1 MDQITQFEGSP
12 FAKLSARPWDWQV
25 EQPEWLLD
33 RLMPCMSIGMLFGP
47 SNSGKSHLICDLIIA
62 MLGGMP
68 TWGGHALKCGDV
80 VMFSESHHH
89 IKARMKAYRSQK
101 NINLQHNLYTYPTMG
116 LEQDDIIWM
125 SIWLYTLPKPPK
137 MIVFDTLAT
146 SFQLEEN
153 DNREAS
159 RLIKLLEEYIL
170 PAMDPQGVIVLV
182 HHTSKASEG
191 RTARGASA
199 LIGNIDWSINVQWDD
214 KLQKTVARWEKDR
227 WRLIEESPAW
237 IGTAIRVPVE
247 FVNGEMEMMVLDW
260 APFTAEQEEAI
271 REVQAD
277 LKITHACE
285 KASRS
290 VSETINRFGNAYLR
304 LDRKSRVPEAY
315 RASAVSFA
323 KMMDNSLVEPVKD
336 WILAKVEAPE
346 FVFNRQGERI
356 GFVLR
361 QGDFEV

>member
-1 MDQITQFEGSP
+1 MDLINLYEGSP
-12 FAKLSARPWDWQV
+12 FAKLSNHPWDWQV
-25 EQPEWLLD
+25 EQPEWMMEK
-33 RLMPCMSIGMLFGP
+33 LMPCSSIGMLFGP
-47 SNSGKSHLICDLIIA
+47 SNSGKSHFICDLIIA
-62 MLGGMP
+62 MLGGLP
-68 TWGGHALKCGDV
+68 TWGGYSIKCGDV

-89 IKARMKAYRSQK
+89 IKARMKAYRSHK
-101 NINLQHNLYTYPTMG
+101 NINLRHNLFTYPTMG
-116 LEQDDIIWM
+116 VEQDDIYNM
-125 SIWLYTLPKPPK
+125 MIWLYTLPKAPK

-146 SFQLEEN
+146 SFQIEEN

-247 FVNGEMEMMVLDW
+247 FVNGDMEMMVLDW
-260 APFTAEQEEAI
+260 ATFTAEQEEAI
-271 REVQAD
+271 KEIQAD
-277 LKITHACE
+277 LKMSGACE
-285 KASRS
+285 KASGKL
-290 VSETINRFGNAYLR
+290 SETIKRFGKAYLR
-304 LDRKSRVPEAY
+304 LDTKSRVPEAY
-315 RASAVSFA
+315 KAFNVSLGS
-323 KMMDNSLVEPVKD
+323 MMDKTLTEPVRD
-336 WILAKVEAPE
+336 WILSKIEAPE
-346 FVFNRQGERI
+346 YVFNRQEERV
-356 GFVLR
+356 GFVVKEWS
-361 QGDFEV
+361 F